1 MKRKQKVYHFFQE
14 SVDVYLTVA
23 DIPLLNKKMVGYYRV
38 TYDEAIW
45 RDIGRVLATNHHHVH
60 PYNRAQII
68 CDLAHLAAHGY
79 VSQDLADQVMAYYHQ
94 NEEDWVVVVAYYEC
108 VIGEEQGGGRAR
120 K

>member
-1 MKRKQKVYHFFQE
+1 M
-14 SVDVYLTVA
+14 A

-45 RDIGRVLATNHHHVH
+45 RDIGRVLATNHHRIH

-79 VSQDLADQVMAYYHQ
+79 ISQDLADQVMAYYQ